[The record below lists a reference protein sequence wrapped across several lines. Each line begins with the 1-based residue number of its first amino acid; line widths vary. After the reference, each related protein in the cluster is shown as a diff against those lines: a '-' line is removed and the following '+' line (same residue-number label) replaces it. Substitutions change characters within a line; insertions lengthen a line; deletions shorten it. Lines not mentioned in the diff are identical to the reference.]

1 MPNLD
6 NHIINENENV
16 NLNVNINTTP
26 ESGTHNV
33 VQPNSQIPYSLVKP
47 ICCILFVTLYIW
59 MLMSHYFVYVLL
71 KCHREAQKD
80 LQGGLSLDSHLG
92 LLQNLAQ
99 ALRMFDS

>member
-16 NLNVNINTTP
+16 NLNVNINTTQ

-33 VQPNSQIPYSLVKP
+33 VQPNSQVPYSLLKP